1 MKKVLFMLLV
11 MFALSACQSKDSY
24 VKEFSDFVDKVEMEA
39 ADYTDKDWKKADLK
53 FSDLSTNLYAK
64 FEEEL
69 NADEKAEIIK
79 LQATYAGLKMKAGVK
94 DAAKKVDK
102 FLDGLKEG
110 TEIGCIRYL
119 LYGSSARSLVR
130 SLNLWRMWKF
140 RKRIS
145 YSL

>member
-24 VKEFSDFVDKVEMEA
+24 VKEFSDFVEMEA

-53 FSDLSTNLYAK
+53 FSDLSTDLYAK

-110 TEIGCIRYL
+110 T
-119 LYGSSARSLVR
+119 
-130 SLNLWRMWKF
+130 K
-140 RKRIS
+140 
-145 YSL
+145 

>member
-39 ADYTDKDWKKADLK
+39 ADYTWKKADLK

-110 TEIGCIRYL
+110 T
-119 LYGSSARSLVR
+119 
-130 SLNLWRMWKF
+130 K
-140 RKRIS
+140 
-145 YSL
+145 

>member
-39 ADYTDKDWKKADLK
+39 ADYTDKDWKN
-53 FSDLSTNLYAK
+53 SDLSTDLYAK

-110 TEIGCIRYL
+110 T
-119 LYGSSARSLVR
+119 
-130 SLNLWRMWKF
+130 K
-140 RKRIS
+140 
-145 YSL
+145 

>member
-39 ADYTDKDWKKADLK
+39 WKKADLK
-53 FSDLSTNLYAK
+53 FSDLSTDIYAK

-110 TEIGCIRYL
+110 T
-119 LYGSSARSLVR
+119 
-130 SLNLWRMWKF
+130 K
-140 RKRIS
+140 
-145 YSL
+145 

>member
-1 MKKVLFMLLV
+1 MRKYYSCYWLC
-11 MFALSACQSKDSY
+11 FALSACQSKDSY

-110 TEIGCIRYL
+110 T
-119 LYGSSARSLVR
+119 
-130 SLNLWRMWKF
+130 K
-140 RKRIS
+140 
-145 YSL
+145 

>member
-53 FSDLSTNLYAK
+53 STNLYAK

-69 NADEKAEIIK
+69 SADEKAEIIK

-110 TEIGCIRYL
+110 T
-119 LYGSSARSLVR
+119 
-130 SLNLWRMWKF
+130 K
-140 RKRIS
+140 
-145 YSL
+145 

>member
-11 MFALSACQSKDSY
+11 MFALSACQSKDS
-24 VKEFSDFVDKVEMEA
+24 
-39 ADYTDKDWKKADLK
+39 
-53 FSDLSTNLYAK
+53 
-64 FEEEL
+64 L

-110 TEIGCIRYL
+110 T
-119 LYGSSARSLVR
+119 
-130 SLNLWRMWKF
+130 K
-140 RKRIS
+140 
-145 YSL
+145 

>member
-53 FSDLSTNLYAK
+53 FSDLSTNPK

-69 NADEKAEIIK
+69 SADEKAEIIK

-110 TEIGCIRYL
+110 T
-119 LYGSSARSLVR
+119 
-130 SLNLWRMWKF
+130 K
-140 RKRIS
+140 
-145 YSL
+145 

>member
-1 MKKVLFMLLV
+1 
-11 MFALSACQSKDSY
+11 DI
-24 VKEFSDFVDKVEMEA
+24 
-39 ADYTDKDWKKADLK
+39 
-53 FSDLSTNLYAK
+53 YAK

-110 TEIGCIRYL
+110 T
-119 LYGSSARSLVR
+119 
-130 SLNLWRMWKF
+130 K
-140 RKRIS
+140 
-145 YSL
+145 

>member
-79 LQATYAGLKMKAGVK
+79 LQMKAGVK

-110 TEIGCIRYL
+110 T
-119 LYGSSARSLVR
+119 
-130 SLNLWRMWKF
+130 K
-140 RKRIS
+140 
-145 YSL
+145 

>member
-64 FEEEL
+64 FDAFKSVSNGVQAVRL
-69 NADEKAEIIK
+69 IHPDDLDQPDAGTRIILEKQWMRVE
-79 LQATYAGLKMKAGVK
+79 Q
-94 DAAKKVDK
+94 
-102 FLDGLKEG
+102 
-110 TEIGCIRYL
+110 
-119 LYGSSARSLVR
+119 
-130 SLNLWRMWKF
+130 
-140 RKRIS
+140 
-145 YSL
+145 

>member
-11 MFALSACQSKDSY
+11 MFALSASQSKDSY

-39 ADYTDKDWKKADLK
+39 ADYKDWKKADLK

-69 NADEKAEIIK
+69 SADEKAEIIK

-110 TEIGCIRYL
+110 T
-119 LYGSSARSLVR
+119 
-130 SLNLWRMWKF
+130 K
-140 RKRIS
+140 
-145 YSL
+145 

>member
-69 NADEKAEIIK
+69 NADEIIK

-110 TEIGCIRYL
+110 T
-119 LYGSSARSLVR
+119 
-130 SLNLWRMWKF
+130 K
-140 RKRIS
+140 
-145 YSL
+145 

>member
-11 MFALSACQSKDSY
+11 MFALSASQSKDSY
-24 VKEFSDFVDKVEMEA
+24 VKEFT
-39 ADYTDKDWKKADLK
+39 DYTDKDWKKADLK

-69 NADEKAEIIK
+69 SADEKAEIIK

-110 TEIGCIRYL
+110 T
-119 LYGSSARSLVR
+119 
-130 SLNLWRMWKF
+130 K
-140 RKRIS
+140 
-145 YSL
+145 

>member
-69 NADEKAEIIK
+69 SAEIKKI
-79 LQATYAGLKMKAGVK
+79 LDEAGTKGVAIGADCTISSDIAPERLELIRK
-94 DAAKKVDK
+94 IAAEYTK
-102 FLDGLKEG
+102 
-110 TEIGCIRYL
+110 
-119 LYGSSARSLVR
+119 
-130 SLNLWRMWKF
+130 
-140 RKRIS
+140 
-145 YSL
+145 

>member
-53 FSDLSTNLYAK
+53 FSDLS
-64 FEEEL
+64 

-110 TEIGCIRYL
+110 T
-119 LYGSSARSLVR
+119 
-130 SLNLWRMWKF
+130 K
-140 RKRIS
+140 
-145 YSL
+145 